1 MKYFDR
7 FKANVSHLTSKEG
20 LYLTD
25 GEKKKKK
32 NYDTVETDPY
42 RDCSDD

>member
-1 MKYFDR
+1 MNLTNYFFLIALILR
-7 FKANVSHLTSKEG
+7 AFAR
-20 LYLTD
+20 
-25 GEKKKKK
+25 K